1 MSIINLYLKERERER
16 EREKK
21 EAHRIASYIP
31 LIWTPNPVGIQFK
44 EQKQNN
50 DEKCAFKRRTL

>member
-16 EREKK
+16 ERE

-44 EQKQNN
+44 EQKQN
-50 DEKCAFKRRTL
+50 KKL

>member
-44 EQKQNN
+44 EQKQN
-50 DEKCAFKRRTL
+50 KKL